1 MFLSFSYAGHRT
13 SIFIMDLNIFSFLWL
28 PEVFHWSK
36 ELHSVVCYIDLICN
50 FIFPYFFTAGELF
63 LLLIFHPNFFSVRQM
78 FNCWATHM
86 ATFWC
91 WFGKANNFFC
101 SILKCL
107 FNFFSC
113 WGMSSRHLATSAGY
127 CLRTLLL
134 FVKSF
139 LFHFPFFSGLSVDL
153 SADGI
158 FCRVHFCN

>member
-1 MFLSFSYAGHRT
+1 MLDIERPFLSWIWISSVFFGCQRCFTDLKNYTLLFAILIWSAI
-13 SIFIMDLNIFSFLWL
+13 SFFPIFLQLVNYS
-28 PEVFHWSK
+28 
-36 ELHSVVCYIDLICN
+36 CYLF
-50 FIFPYFFTAGELF
+50 FIR
-63 LLLIFHPNFFSVRQM
+63 IFFSVRQM

>member
-1 MFLSFSYAGHRT
+1 MMLRMFLSFSYAGHRT
-13 SIFIMDLNIFSFLWL
+13 SIFIMNSNIFCFFWL

-50 FIFPYFFTAGELF
+50 FIFPYFFYSWWIIPVTYFSSEF
-63 LLLIFHPNFFSVRQM
+63 FFSVRQI

-86 ATFWC
+86 VTFWC
-91 WFGKANNFFC
+91 WFCRANNFFC

-127 CLRTLLL
+127 CLRTLIL
-134 FVKSF
+134 FLKSF
-139 LFHFPFFSGLSVDL
+139 LFHFPFF
-153 SADGI
+153 
-158 FCRVHFCN
+158 